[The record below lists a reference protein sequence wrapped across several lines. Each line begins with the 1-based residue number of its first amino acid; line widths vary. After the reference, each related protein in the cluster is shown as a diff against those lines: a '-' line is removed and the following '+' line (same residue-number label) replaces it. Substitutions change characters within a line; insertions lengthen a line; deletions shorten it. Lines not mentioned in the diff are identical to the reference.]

1 MLMVSLSATK
11 SASDPAR
18 TATVKVERMSPSMT
32 ESSTP
37 RIGTSTVSFQFAEV
51 KTTVVE
57 SEMTSV
63 ESLWMVNVTVPAG

>member
-1 MLMVSLSATK
+1 M
-11 SASDPAR
+11 
-18 TATVKVERMSPSMT
+18 
-32 ESSTP
+32 
-37 RIGTSTVSFQFAEV
+37 GTSTVSLQFRAV